1 MINKAIAKLT
11 DEMMKLDN
19 PLAQAIEEH
28 LTELCTNEETAA
40 KILANGKSLK
50 ACCDSIKDEARKR
63 AKNNVAYIPPA
74 EVFEMAEKYYC
85 IEKHAA
91 KKIDVLDLL

>member
-40 KILANGKSLK
+40 KILTDGKSLQ
-50 ACCDSIKDEARKR
+50 ACCNSIKDEAKKR
-63 AKNNVAYIPPA
+63 AKNSVAYIPPA
-74 EVFEMAEKYYC
+74 EVFEMAEKYYS
-85 IEKHAA
+85 IEKRAT